1 MPTSFV
7 ADFVEYMS
15 GTECPPIFNVWTAYG
30 LLSAA
35 IGRKVYCDIDYFF
48 VRCDTYILLVGRSGA
63 KKTAAMLLGLD
74 ILREAVP
81 DVVLSGD
88 NETYQGIIT
97 WMHNDNSSRT
107 YLDEDGKTIEYKP
120 YHIFAEE
127 LMDYLQLNPIAMV
140 TFLTSIYGK
149 KGYQYKL
156 KNEEHT
162 LINPY
167 VTMFGCTT
175 PEWLTDQV
183 KSKNFA
189 EGYGRRTIIVC
200 CSDILR
206 RKPVLTPTMSAA
218 RQRCVVRLV
227 QLSKLAGPVK
237 LDRDAHDHFW
247 NFYVSQR
254 DPDDRFLQNWYSTR
268 HLNTLKIA
276 MLSSVAERD
285 DLVVTLN
292 HVKLAIGLIEEVESK
307 LGMVT
312 ERIGRDET
320 IDSSLQV
327 LNILRNNKGTM
338 SEKLLKLKTRK
349 DFKDPVEQFRTM
361 QFLAQ
366 TGQIVVAD
374 EATNGVKM
382 RVVRLLK
389 GEI

>member
-1 MPTSFV
+1 M
-7 ADFVEYMS
+7 
-15 GTECPPIFNVWTAYG
+15 
-30 LLSAA
+30 
-35 IGRKVYCDIDYFF
+35 GRKVYCDIDYFF

-74 ILREAVP
+74 ILREAMP
-81 DVVLSGD
+81 DIVTSGD

-97 WMHNDNSSRT
+97 WMHNQNSTRS
-107 YLDEDGKTIEYKP
+107 YVDEDGKTIEYKP

-127 LMDYLQLNPIAMV
+127 LMDYLQLNPVAMV

-162 LINPY
+162 LYNPY

-175 PEWLTDQV
+175 AEWLTDQV
-183 KSKNFA
+183 KQKNFA

-200 CSDILR
+200 CSEIIR
-206 RKPVLTPTMSAA
+206 RKPVLTSSMLEA
-218 RQRCVVRLV
+218 RKRCITRLI
-227 QLSKLAGPVK
+227 QLSKVAGPVK

-247 NFYVSQR
+247 NFYTTQK
-254 DPDDRFLQNWYSTR
+254 DPDDRFMQNWYSTR

-285 DLVVTLN
+285 DCVVTLN
-292 HVKLAIGLIEEVESK
+292 HVKLAIGLIEDIESK
-307 LGMVT
+307 IGMVA

-320 IDSSLQV
+320 IEPSLHV
-327 LNILRNNKGTM
+327 LSVLRNNGGAM
-338 SEKLLKLKTRK
+338 PEKVLKLKTRK
-349 DFKDPVEQFRTM
+349 EFKDPIEQFRTL

-374 EATNGVKM
+374 EAVNGVKM
-382 RVVRLLK
+382 RVVRLTK
-389 GEI
+389 GEV